1 MTDRMDTE
9 ALRALADAPK
19 TAIYRDKDGDVCIDD
34 GREWNLVFCPA
45 TDEGGSY
52 LCPDV
57 VDEIIARYGAATA
70 LAAEVLELRA
80 MRAAV
85 EQTKAEVDAQLKARG
100 MVSVDQLVKPF
111 SPFQIHAG
119 MSDLGFFKEW
129 LARKAS
135 EYAQMRAKCEVMNET
150 DDDMYE
156 WLLGN
161 SGAYADVL
169 ANFNAATA
177 QGDRA

>member
-9 ALRALADAPK
+9 ALRALSDTPK

-57 VDEIIARYGAATA
+57 VDEIIARYAAAPA

-80 MRAAV
+80 ERDAIAAAAFGYAIEAVRGENKRCLDLASIRIPAMARELEAALRKATPADAKAALDRMIEAAV
-85 EQTKAEVDAQLKARG
+85 KT
-100 MVSVDQLVKPF
+100 
-111 SPFQIHAG
+111 
-119 MSDLGFFKEW
+119 
-129 LARKAS
+129 
-135 EYAQMRAKCEVMNET
+135 
-150 DDDMYE
+150 
-156 WLLGN
+156 
-161 SGAYADVL
+161 
-169 ANFNAATA
+169 ATA